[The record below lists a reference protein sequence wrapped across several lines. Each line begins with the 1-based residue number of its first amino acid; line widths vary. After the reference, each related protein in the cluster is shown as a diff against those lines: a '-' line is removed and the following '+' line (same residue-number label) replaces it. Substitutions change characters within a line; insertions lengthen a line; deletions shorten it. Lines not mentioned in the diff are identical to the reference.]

1 MKKNFLYGI
10 VLALSFFMC
19 GASWA
24 LPADTV
30 VSMVTSPDYEVD
42 TGTPMCNVIVPAGT
56 VAMAC
61 RQRSTSVAYFQL
73 TNVDLTGSAI
83 DSFERMSTVGY
94 FALNI
99 DNRIPKTLT
108 ACGFVSELDDVSTKV
123 PIAV

>member
-61 RQRSTSVAYFQL
+61 RLGSTSVAYFQL
-73 TNVDLTGSAI
+73 TNYKVT
-83 DSFERMSTVGY
+83 
-94 FALNI
+94 
-99 DNRIPKTLT
+99 DNKM
-108 ACGFVSELDDVSTKV
+108 ACGFVSELDDVPTKV